1 MKKLLTTTALVGS
14 FAMASTAF
22 ADGVEVENQSLL
34 QSLLSQSSEIQSTLG
49 NVSENLAALDGSIT
63 INLEGF
69 SDANIEAGG
78 TALIQEGLM
87 ASLGEL
93 STTVIGSL
101 GTNTVES
108 FASLSNI
115 QELSQAVTSSATALS
130 STFAEDN
137 AGLQQIFNLSSNLGT
152 LDGSISIDTA
162 GMGLDADSIGTTVIG
177 SLGTNDIQSNLTNNA
192 SALENRLVGM
202 D

>member
-1 MKKLLTTTALVGS
+1 MKKLLATTALVGS
-14 FAMASTAF
+14 MAMASAAF
-22 ADGVEVENQSLL
+22 ADTQSLL
-34 QSLLSQSSEIQSTLG
+34 QSLLSQSAEIQSTLG
-49 NVSENLAALDGSIT
+49 NVSENLADLDGSIE
-63 INLEGF
+63 INLAGF
-69 SDANIEAGG
+69 DAANIEAGG

-87 ASLGEL
+87 ASLGDV

-101 GTNTVES
+101 GTNTAES
-108 FASLSNI
+108 FANLSNI

-137 AGLQQIFNLSSNLGT
+137 AGLQQIFNLSSNLGA
-152 LDGSISIDTA
+152 LNGSISIDTA
-162 GMGLDADSIGTTVIG
+162 GMGLDAEAIGTTVIG